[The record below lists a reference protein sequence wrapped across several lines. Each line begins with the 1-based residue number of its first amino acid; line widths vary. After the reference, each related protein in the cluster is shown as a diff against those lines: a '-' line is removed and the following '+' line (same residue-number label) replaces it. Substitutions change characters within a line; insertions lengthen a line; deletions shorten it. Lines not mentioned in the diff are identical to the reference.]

1 MEIRNKCVY
10 IFLDHRKPGNY
21 IYDDLKFDYEPIYV
35 GKGNIDRPNRHK
47 DFYKYINKYNN
58 KYKCLFYSKI
68 ISIIND
74 TNIFPNY
81 IFYKTGL
88 TYNESNDIEINLI
101 KKIGRIQNGGIL
113 TNMTDGGDGQSEGY
127 KPSEET
133 KRKMSII
140 MTGRKLRPM
149 SEETKRKISEINKC
163 KCRGEKNGN
172 FGKKITDYHKNKI
185 SESNRKKYELIDI
198 NGNKT
203 IVNNLPKFCKDNNL
217 SLSCIR
223 NVISGHS
230 KKYEKWISIKK
241 INK

>member
-1 MEIRNKCVY
+1 MENRNKCVY
-10 IFLDHRKPGNY
+10 VFLDHRKPGNY

-88 TYNESNDIEINLI
+88 TYNESNNIEINLI

-133 KRKMSII
+133 KRK
-140 MTGRKLRPM
+140 
-149 SEETKRKISEINKC
+149 ISEINKR

-230 KKYEKWISIKK
+230 KKYQKWISIKK